1 MKEHKGIRDDAAANI
16 AFFSRFFRFIQYNCK
31 IMAIFILFETV
42 SPFNIVFSRNFT
54 KKIQYFVEYI
64 E

>member
-1 MKEHKGIRDDAAANI
+1 
-16 AFFSRFFRFIQYNCK
+16 
-31 IMAIFILFETV
+31 MAIFMLFEV
-42 SPFNIVFSRNFT
+42 FFSFNIVFSRNFT